1 MASAAANRY
10 ARALVDSVLAPSSQL
25 NPADAVTQLRAV
37 EQMIDGSPELRNAL
51 LTPAIQ
57 TSRKRAVAG
66 DLLQKLGVS
75 HLIRNFLYVVI
86 DRRRVGILNEMREAF
101 ELLLDERLGFVR
113 AEVSSAAPLDQRRSA
128 EIESELSEMT
138 GKRMRLHFAV
148 NPELLGGVVAKIGSR
163 VYDGSVRGQLEQ
175 LRRQFTEQLAE

>member
-10 ARALVDSVLAPSSQL
+10 ARALVDVVLAPGSPL
-25 NPADAVTQLRAV
+25 KPEDAVAQLRAV
-37 EQMIDGSPELRNAL
+37 VQMIADSYELRNAL

-57 TSRKRAVAG
+57 TSRKRAVMG
-66 DLLQKLGVS
+66 RLLQQLRVS
-75 HLIRNFLYVVI
+75 PLIRNFVYVTIDHRRVVI
-86 DRRRVGILNEMREAF
+86 MPEILEAF

-113 AEVSSAAPLDQRRSA
+113 AEVTSAEPLDQRRSA
-128 EIESELSEMT
+128 EIESELSGLT

-148 NPELLGGVVAKIGSR
+148 DAALLGGVAARIGSK

-175 LRRQFTEQLAE
+175 LRRQLTEQFVE